1 MFIEI
6 NTAPRDTNP
15 DRVMLINIHHILR
28 VDPRQESE
36 CAMLMTDGKS
46 YIANNSYSE
55 IKRKIQS
62 AMMSQAS
69 HG

>member
-1 MFIEI
+1 
-6 NTAPRDTNP
+6 
-15 DRVMLINIHHILR
+15 
-28 VDPRQESE
+28 
-36 CAMLMTDGKS
+36 MLMTDGKS